1 MTDQPPDL
9 RTYPVHLGL
18 GAKAEQQPAF
28 TGMEWYAAYSARTAA
43 DGAEG
48 RLVSMYDFSESWTS
62 WEMHPVGD
70 ELVVCLTGEITLHQE
85 LPDGTART
93 VTIAAGQ
100 YAINPAGAWHTA
112 DVPGPAS
119 ALFVTAGE
127 GTEHR
132 PR

>member
-9 RTYPVHLGL
+9 RTCPVHLGL
-18 GAKAEQQPAF
+18 GARAEQQPAF
-28 TGMEWYAAYSARTAA
+28 TGMEWYAAYAARTAL

-48 RLVSMYDFSESWTS
+48 RLVSMHDFAESWTS

-70 ELVVCLTGEITLHQE
+70 ELVVCLAGEITLHQE
-85 LPDGTART
+85 LRDGTERT
-93 VTIAAGQ
+93 VTITAGQ